1 MASTDID
8 NFEPDVIICGG
19 GTAACIIAG
28 RLARGNPTLNVLLIE
43 AGENSYLVPE
53 VIQPGSYLHQ
63 QSGSRLKNYP
73 SIPSEHLRGK
83 SIVVPQGHGLGG
95 GSAVNFLMYTR
106 ASASDFD
113 DWQTPGWTYSDL
125 LPLLKKLETCYFS
138 SGLTH
143 GTWGPIAVS
152 YGGESEANIV
162 RDSKAAVK
170 AIGYDY
176 VQDAQDMNTG
186 NAYSR
191 WAKYVDPVSGHRQD
205 TSHRYLHPLLASGK
219 PNIKV
224 LYSTQVTRILL
235 DSSNTAVGV
244 ECVPSHS
251 NAFSS
256 STPPPPKTIP
266 AKKLVIASCGS
277 IATPGLLERSGIGR
291 KEVLEKAGIEHLVD
305 LPGVGENYQD
315 HNLIFNTYEVEEKV
329 DTHDAF
335 FLKTSSIL
343 CSAESD
349 FKQGKGKYATNFV
362 DFAGKIRPTEE
373 AVSKMGA
380 FKHQWESYYKNK
392 PDKPVVLQAIVN
404 CLLGDHSKFPQGMKF
419 ISYGNY
425 TAYAA
430 SRGSVH
436 VMGKNVYEAPRF
448 DSGYLSA
455 PEDLPMLVWGY
466 KQGRE
471 VCRRMRCI
479 VGEIPELNPPFDS
492 QSKAAAQRHFERG
505 DGWDVDKVQNIEY
518 SEEDEKVIEEW
529 IRENVRTAWHPL
541 GTCAMRAKE
550 QGGVVD
556 KDLRVY
562 GTSNL
567 MVADMS
573 ICPENVGSNT
583 NNTAMLVGEK
593 AAVLAARFLGVEID

>member
-1 MASTDID
+1 M
-8 NFEPDVIICGG
+8 G
-19 GTAACIIAG
+19 
-28 RLARGNPTLNVLLIE
+28 
-43 AGENSYLVPE
+43 
-53 VIQPGSYLHQ
+53 
-63 QSGSRLKNYP
+63 
-73 SIPSEHLRGK
+73 
-83 SIVVPQGHGLGG
+83 
-95 GSAVNFLMYTR
+95 
-106 ASASDFD
+106 
-113 DWQTPGWTYSDL
+113 
-125 LPLLKKLETCYFS
+125 
-138 SGLTH
+138 
-143 GTWGPIAVS
+143 
-152 YGGESEANIV
+152 
-162 RDSKAAVK
+162 RDS
-170 AIGYDY
+170 
-176 VQDAQDMNTG
+176 QWNTKLTI
-186 NAYSR
+186 SQQQR
-191 WAKYVDPVSGHRQD
+191 WAKYVDPVTGHRQD

-235 DSSNTAVGV
+235 DSSHTAMGI

-251 NAFSS
+251 DPFSS
-256 STPPPPKTIP
+256 STPPPVKTIL

-291 KEVLEKAGIEHLVD
+291 KEVLEKAGIEQLVD

-315 HNLIFNTYEVEEKV
+315 HNLIVNTYEVEEKV

-343 CSAESD
+343 SSAESD

-380 FKHQWESYYKNK
+380 FKQQWESYYKNK
-392 PDKPVVLQAIVN
+392 PDKPVVLQAIIN
-404 CLLGDHSKFPQGMKF
+404 CLFGDHSKFPQGMKF

-425 TAYAA
+425 TAYAV

-436 VMGKNVYEAPRF
+436 VTGKNVYEAPRF

-455 PEDLPMLVWGY
+455 PEDLPTLVWGY

-479 VGEIPELNPPFDS
+479 VGEIPELNPPFDL

-505 DGWDVDKVQNIEY
+505 EGWDVDKVQNIEY

-541 GTCAMRAKE
+541 GTCAMRARE

-573 ICPENVGSNT
+573 ICPENVGANT
-583 NNTAMLVGEK
+583 NNTALLVGEK
-593 AAVLAARFLGVEID
+593 AATLAARFLGVEID